1 MGGFVKQIHFFSSA
15 IFLILVVLSPTFKQ
29 VFQMM
34 AHFTMRENCPNAEF
48 FLDRIF
54 RIQEKQA

>member
-15 IFLILVVLSPTFKQ
+15 IFLILVVLSLTFKQ

-34 AHFTMRENCPNAEF
+34 AHFAMRENCPNAEF